1 MATLDLV
8 NSIKNGEHEILMN
21 AIATYNA
28 DAFLVEDEEAAREL
42 ARDILSGS
50 IKVLTS
56 DSEGWDDACAR
67 LDFGSEN
74 QPGKIYSI
82 DSDNGF
88 LLVCL
93 SVDYNY

>member
-1 MATLDLV
+1 MTTIELV
-8 NSIKNGEHEILMN
+8 NSIQNGEQEILMD

-28 DAFLVEDEEAAREL
+28 DAFLVEDEEVASEL

-56 DSEGWDDACAR
+56 DSEDWDDACAR
-67 LDFGSEN
+67 LDFESDN
-74 QPGKIYSI
+74 QPGKIYYI
-82 DSDNGF
+82 DSDNGH

>member
-1 MATLDLV
+1 MTTIELV
-8 NSIKNGEHEILMN
+8 SSIQNGELEILMG
-21 AIATYNA
+21 AIATCNA
-28 DAFLVEDEEAAREL
+28 DAFLVEDEEAASEL

-56 DSEGWDDACAR
+56 DSEDWDDACAR
-67 LDFGSEN
+67 LNFGSDS

-82 DSDNGF
+82 DSDNG
-88 LLVCL
+88 LLLICL

>member
-1 MATLDLV
+1 MTTIELV
-8 NSIKNGEHEILMN
+8 SSIQNGEHEILMN

-28 DAFLVEDEEAAREL
+28 DAFLVEDEEAASEL

-56 DSEGWDDACAR
+56 DSEDWDDACAR
-67 LDFGSEN
+67 LDFGSYN
-74 QPGKIYSI
+74 QPEKIYSI
-82 DSDNGF
+82 DSDNGL